1 MILWLSRRLVTL
13 RDQTNHRMI
22 ERIDEA
28 LAPLTL
34 SYSALLLDKTQK
46 IRYELLKKLWL
57 PGLIEMFQHLLHS
70 HHNCHQQLQ
79 QRRHSSLKVKK
90 HLIVPSW
97 REELELL
104 ICKGESA
111 SALTRASKTGSKF
124 SKRQSQQAKLQRL
137 PGWKVVSSLRIIRI
151 SKSKKRKAVLRSPA
165 K

>member
-1 MILWLSRRLVTL
+1 MILWLSKRLVTL

-70 HHNCHQQLQ
+70 HHNCHQQQ

-97 REELELL
+97 REEQELL
-104 ICKGESA
+104 IYKGESA

-124 SKRQSQQAKLQRL
+124 SKCQSQQAKLQRH

-151 SKSKKRKAVLRSPA
+151 SKLKKRKVVLRSPA